1 MRVFNKRYWPHQ
13 LRVLPEKD
21 DPWAQ
26 SVKLERWCYENI
38 KSANWRNDGLYFVFK
53 REQDASWFLLANT

>member
-1 MRVFNKRYWPHQ
+1 M
-13 LRVLPEKD
+13 LPEKD

-26 SVKLERWCYENI
+26 RVRLERWCYENL

-53 REQDASWFLLANT
+53 REQDASMFVLVNA